1 MNRTI
6 LHGPQGS
13 GKTGI
18 AVAYARMQ
26 KRVVIVDEWDGI
38 AKLPPH
44 CLAITCVEPPFKGL
58 APSDEIISIDMA
70 KALLPDTTP
79 RSCL

>member
-6 LHGPQGS
+6 LYGPQGS
-13 GKTGI
+13 GKTRI
-18 AVAYARMQ
+18 AEGYARMQ
-26 KRVVIVDEWDGI
+26 RRVMIVDEWDG
-38 AKLPPH
+38 KTELPPH
-44 CLAITCVEPPFKGL
+44 CLAITCLEPPYLGL
-58 APSDEIISIDMA
+58 HKRDEIISVDMA